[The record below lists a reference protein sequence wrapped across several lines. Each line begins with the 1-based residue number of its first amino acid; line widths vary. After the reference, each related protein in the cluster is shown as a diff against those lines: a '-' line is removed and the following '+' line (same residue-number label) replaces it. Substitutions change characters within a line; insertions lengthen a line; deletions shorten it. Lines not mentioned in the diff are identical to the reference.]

1 MSNLTIF
8 KQQGAVATSGR
19 REPTALGQ
27 ALASTTTMRRI
38 ATNTNGTFKRI
49 VNGEQIGNAVRG
61 ELNAI
66 IVDAL
71 PKVSRTFYAGKYD
84 PNAKPTLPDCWSNL
98 GDKPEA
104 NVPNRQAPNCT
115 ECKQNIKG
123 SGDNGGR
130 ACRFQRRIAL
140 LVEGDPT
147 GEVYQFNVPAKSLFG
162 KGTGNVH
169 PFESYVKYLLANSES
184 PDTVVTNISY
194 DLNADSMELLFTPL
208 RGITDQEYALVTAAQ
223 ADPETKKYVQLTV
236 AQADGAT
243 RAGNGKPAVQIA
255 NTVNR
260 SDEPEDDDIP
270 FTTTPVTKEAPAE
283 AAFEPVDEPVKR
295 SSKKEEP
302 AVEGK
307 KDLASII
314 DAWGSDGEE

>member
-8 KQQGAVATSGR
+8 KQQGAVATTQR
-19 REPTALGQ
+19 RTTALGQ
-27 ALASTTTMRRI
+27 SLASASTMRRI

-61 ELNAI
+61 ELNVI

-98 GDKPEA
+98 GDKPEES
-104 NVPNRQAPNCT
+104 APN
-115 ECKQNIKG
+115 KQGKNCADCPKNIKG

-130 ACRFQRRIAL
+130 ACRFQRRIAV

-162 KGTGNVH
+162 KGSGNVH
-169 PFESYVKYLLANSES
+169 PFESYVKYLLANGES

-208 RGITDQEYALVTAAQ
+208 RCIDDAEFDLVTKAQ

-236 AQADGAT
+236 AQGEGAT
-243 RAGNGKPAVQIA
+243 RAGGSKPA
-255 NTVNR
+255 NTVTR
-260 SDEPEDDDIP
+260 SDEPDDGEE
-270 FTTTPVTKEAPAE
+270 TPAPKQGTVEAEYEEIVEPTVRSGKSNNAPA
-283 AAFEPVDEPVKR
+283 
-295 SSKKEEP
+295 P
-302 AVEGK
+302 APKG
-307 KDLASII
+307 DLASIL
-314 DAWGSDGEE
+314 DAWGDDDDEG